1 MRPSD
6 GVQGS
11 SRARLVVCAVALA
24 LVAGTTGK
32 LAWAKSGPEECPEM
46 TNPGGGLD
54 WEPSKD
60 PGPDPTSYKVELPT
74 MGRTQPIV
82 RVGIDKDR
90 KMVVPRNARDVAWL
104 DQGPI
109 PGRTKNVVLA
119 GHINYGG
126 ERGAFEG
133 IGRMKKREDIYLVL
147 KNGKKMH
154 FKVAWVCTFPRDT
167 KHAAQIMGNTDVTSV
182 TLVSCGGTYNSSAGT
197 HDKRIVVRGELYP
210 PAKSSSSGPK
220 PKPKATPK
228 PTPKPTPTPDLLE
241 RLLEPLPLP

>member
-1 MRPSD
+1 MRASLR
-6 GVQGS
+6 VQGI
-11 SRARLVVCAVALA
+11 SRVRLFTALAVSLA
-24 LVAGTTGK
+24 LVAGTTVRV
-32 LAWAKSGPEECPEM
+32 AWAKSGPKECPEM

-60 PGPDPTSYKVELPT
+60 PGPDPTPYKVELPT

-90 KMVVPRNARDVAWL
+90 KMVVPRNAEDVAWL

-119 GHINYGG
+119 GHINYSGQ
-126 ERGAFEG
+126 RGSFEG

-167 KHAAQIMGNTDVTSV
+167 EHAGQIMGNTKVTSV
-182 TLVSCGGTYNSSAGT
+182 TLVSCGGTYDSSAGT
-197 HDKRIVVRGELYP
+197 HEKRIVVRGELYP
-210 PAKSSSSGPK
+210 PAKSTSSK

-228 PTPKPTPTPDLLE
+228 PTPKPTPTPTPSLID
-241 RLLEPLPLP
+241 RLIPPLP